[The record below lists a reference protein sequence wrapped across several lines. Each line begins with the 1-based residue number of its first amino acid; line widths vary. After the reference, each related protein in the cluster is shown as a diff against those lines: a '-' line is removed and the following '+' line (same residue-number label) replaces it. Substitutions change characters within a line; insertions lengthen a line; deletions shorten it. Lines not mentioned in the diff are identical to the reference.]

1 MSSQLMRS
9 PARERCCP
17 CPATSGCSKA
27 PATTFTHDNTATRTG
42 SETNLTAGASVTVDC
57 DDIQRPSL
65 GVEQVT
71 VSTAVNDGATVTGS
85 FVIKNHSGGSITR
98 VTLGNVTL
106 SFVSRRPGGIAVDH
120 SAICTVTPQAN
131 GYELQPH
138 EAKQFSYSC
147 TIRPA
152 VPTDATELTA
162 RVTVVPPPTRSGRFA
177 RSPSRPPARRSSS
190 TAEGD
195 SGSVGP
201 PESSISVIDRISHPT
216 KSRTSGSGPVRRY
229 RRLRVGRALPAAREH
244 RWLEEAS
251 GRGRTN
257 RQPARP
263 E

>member
-162 RVTVVPPPTRSGRFA
+162 RVTVGTATNQIGEVREKPFSAT
-177 RSPSRPPARRSSS
+177 SPSFKFD
-190 TAEGD
+190 G
-195 SGSVGP
+195 GG
-201 PESSISVIDRISHPT
+201 
-216 KSRTSGSGPVRRY
+216 G
-229 RRLRVGRALPAAREH
+229 
-244 RWLEEAS
+244 
-251 GRGRTN
+251 
-257 RQPARP
+257 
-263 E
+263 